1 MSDGPKPGPW
11 GRRSPAPPPA
21 EEGATVF
28 APRPAATAAAGLVS
42 TDFHAAAARNRR
54 LTWILIAVM
63 IAIGA
68 VLGYLIGA
76 TVEAGE
82 GRADFK
88 PWASGLGFGF
98 AVVMIAISLVWT
110 LIVMKIGDRIVLS
123 LSGAREVTA
132 EQEPQLH
139 NIVEEMAI
147 AAGIPKPRVAVMET
161 EALNAFATG
170 MSTERSAV
178 AVTRGLM
185 QALNRE
191 ELQAVVGHEMGHV
204 QNLDVRYG
212 TAVGV
217 YVGLIA
223 LVGDAVLRMSRFGGG
238 RRSSGNGKNNGAQ
251 AILMVILVIA
261 AIVAPIAA
269 KLVQMAISRQR
280 EYLADATSA
289 RLTRNP
295 LALIS
300 ALEKLGAS
308 TVPLDRANRATQ
320 HLFIVNPF
328 RDFSA
333 KATALMSTHP
343 PLAQRI
349 ERLRNLG

>member
-1 MSDGPKPGPW
+1 MSDFNRGPW
-11 GRRSPAPPPA
+11 DGRRPAPPPA
-21 EEGATVF
+21 EEEATVIV
-28 APRPAATAAAGLVS
+28 PRPAAASAGLVA
-42 TDFHAAAARNRR
+42 TDFHAAAARNQR
-54 LTWILIAVM
+54 LTWVLISVM
-63 IAIGA
+63 IGIGA

-76 TVEAGE
+76 TLEAGE

-88 PWASGLGFGF
+88 PWASGVGFTF
-98 AVVMIAISLVWT
+98 AIFMIVVSLVWT
-110 LIVMKIGDRIVLS
+110 LIVMKVGDKIVLS

-132 EQEPQLH
+132 EEEPQLH

-147 AAGIPKPRVAVMET
+147 AAGLPKPRVAVMET

-170 MSTERSAV
+170 MSTKRSAI

-191 ELQAVVGHEMGHV
+191 ELQAVVGHEMAHV

-238 RRSSGNGKNNGAQ
+238 RRSSSNKNNGAQ
-251 AILMVILVIA
+251 AILMVILIVA

-289 RLTRNP
+289 KLTRNP

-300 ALEKLGAS
+300 ALEKLGNS
-308 TVPLDRANRATQ
+308 TVVMDKANRATQ

-333 KATALMSTHP
+333 KASALMSTHP
-343 PLAQRI
+343 PLVQRI
-349 ERLRNLG
+349 ERLRNLR